1 MREDLRVMELVK
13 QEAQAKGHENK
24 LIKEELNQYILRE
37 RDYQQTVEDSR
48 TALEHKSSTHQ
59 EEIRALR
66 RKLDEALF

>member
-48 TALEHKSSTHQ
+48 TALEHKSSTH
-59 EEIRALR
+59 
-66 RKLDEALF
+66 